1 MKIVVTPVA
10 DTSTQSV
17 EQINKQLKTLQS
29 KLNSLQLKTN
39 IDAAA
44 LKTLKEFSSAVETY
58 QKNLKHYNQTVK
70 ETQKVIKNAD
80 GTTEK
85 ISQQHKKNGEILQRE
100 IKTID
105 NRNQKIRQEAQE
117 TAKLTSE
124 IQKLGQAQKIVE
136 RQNAQGIRT
145 GTTQKNRDGFKDIT
159 YNLDQN
165 GNIKNSTT
173 VTNLDQQ
180 RKAIEQLR
188 ASLQRLKEQGQLS
201 EVTLSS
207 LGRKINLAQSTE
219 QIEALRAKLKTLDDK
234 SAAVAKTKELERQLE
249 LYRRQAQVNTQ
260 NLQNR
265 YGSSLSQASNLQLQ
279 QYLNSVNQLSARTPN
294 LRNQMASLNM
304 QFREMSSNIAATTR
318 QTMSFGEQLQVAMS
332 RVPVWMASM
341 TIFYMPIRL
350 LSDLTSQVVSLD
362 TQMTGLRRVMDL
374 PDYKFNELL
383 QKSIDL
389 SDELAN
395 KTSDVLTI
403 MNEFGRMGY
412 KDDELLDLTKT
423 SQMMENIS
431 ELQPEDTVKAL
442 TAAMVNFNIQS
453 KDSLRIADSLNE
465 IDNNFQT
472 STLDLAQSMRKSAA
486 AAKVYG
492 VSMEQLLGLSLVL
505 LYSNIKVRNLS
516 NCWEI
521 LIGRSAAK
529 PVLRYVQRLFHWRR
543 NSATEVGRKLLAW
556 VKTP

>member
-1 MKIVVTPVA
+1 MSQQLKIVVTPVA

-39 IDAAA
+39 IDASA

-58 QKNLKHYNQTVK
+58 QKNLKNYNQTVK
-70 ETQKVIKNAD
+70 ETQTVIKNAD

-85 ISQQHKKNGEILQRE
+85 IIQQHKKNGEILQRE

-105 NRNQKIRQEAQE
+105 NRNQKIRQETQE

-124 IQKLGQAQKIVE
+124 IQKLGQAQKIIE
-136 RQNAQGIRT
+136 RQNAQGIKT

-173 VTNLDQQ
+173 VTNIDQQ

-188 ASLQRLKEQGQLS
+188 VSLQRLKEQGQLS

-219 QIEALRAKLKTLDDK
+219 QIEALRVKLKTLDDK

-265 YGSSLSQASNLQLQ
+265 YGSSLSNASNQQLQ
-279 QYLNSVNQLSARTPN
+279 QYLNSVNQLTARTPN
-294 LRNQMASLNM
+294 LRNQMASLNV

-341 TIFYMPIRL
+341 TLFYAPLRL
-350 LSDLTSQVVSLD
+350 LQDLTSQVISLD

-423 SQMMENIS
+423 AQMMENIS

-442 TAAMVNFNIQS
+442 TAAMVNFGIQS
-453 KDSLRIADSLNE
+453 KDSLKIADALNE
-465 IDNNFQT
+465 VDNNFQT

-492 VSMEQLLGLSLVL
+492 VSMEELLGLSLVL
-505 LYSNIKVRNLS
+505 LCSNIKVTNLS
-516 NCWEI
+516 NCWEL
-521 LIGRSAAK
+521 LIGQSAAK
-529 PVLRYVQRLFHWRR
+529 PHLRNVQRLSHRR
-543 NSATEVGRKLLAW
+543 
-556 VKTP
+556 

>member
-1 MKIVVTPVA
+1 MSQQLKIVVTPVA

-39 IDAAA
+39 IDASA

-58 QKNLKHYNQTVK
+58 QKNLKNYNQTVK
-70 ETQKVIKNAD
+70 ETQTVIKNAD

-85 ISQQHKKNGEILQRE
+85 IIQQHKKNGEILQRE

-124 IQKLGQAQKIVE
+124 IQKLGQAQKIIE
-136 RQNAQGIRT
+136 RQNAQGIKT
-145 GTTQKNRDGFKDIT
+145 GATQKNRDGFKDIT

-219 QIEALRAKLKTLDDK
+219 QIEALRVKLKTLDDK

-265 YGSSLSQASNLQLQ
+265 YGSSLSNASNQQLQ
-279 QYLNSVNQLSARTPN
+279 QYLNSVNQLTARTPN
-294 LRNQMASLNM
+294 LRNQMASLNV

-341 TIFYMPIRL
+341 TLFYAPLRL
-350 LSDLTSQVVSLD
+350 LQDLTSQVISLD

-423 SQMMENIS
+423 AQMMENIS

-442 TAAMVNFNIQS
+442 TAAMVNFGIQS
-453 KDSLRIADSLNE
+453 KDSLKIADALNE
-465 IDNNFQT
+465 VDNNFQT

-492 VSMEQLLGLSLVL
+492 VSMEELLGLSLVL
-505 LYSNIKVRNLS
+505 LCSNIKVTNLS
-516 NCWEI
+516 NCWEL
-521 LIGRSAAK
+521 LIGQSAAK
-529 PVLRYVQRLFHWRR
+529 PHLRNVQRLSHRR
-543 NSATEVGRKLLAW
+543 
-556 VKTP
+556 

>member
-1 MKIVVTPVA
+1 MRIVVTPVA
-10 DTSTQSV
+10 DTSAQSV

-39 IDAAA
+39 IDASA

-58 QKNLKHYNQTVK
+58 QKNLKNYNQTVK
-70 ETQKVIKNAD
+70 ETQTVIKNAD

-85 ISQQHKKNGEILQRE
+85 TIQQHKKNGEILQRE

-105 NRNQKIRQEAQE
+105 NRNQKIRQETQE

-124 IQKLGQAQKIVE
+124 IQKLGQAQKIIE
-136 RQNAQGIRT
+136 RQNAQGIKT

-188 ASLQRLKEQGQLS
+188 VSLQRLKEQGQLS

-219 QIEALRAKLKTLDDK
+219 QIEALRVKLKTLDDK

-265 YGSSLSQASNLQLQ
+265 YGSSLSNASNQQLQ
-279 QYLNSVNQLSARTPN
+279 QYLNSVNQLTARTPN

-318 QTMSFGEQLQVAMS
+318 QTMGFVEQLGVAAA
-332 RVPVWMASM
+332 RIPVWFAGM
-341 TIFYMPIRL
+341 TMFMGPIRGL
-350 LSDLTSQVVSLD
+350 QSMVDQVIQID
-362 TQMTGLRRVMDL
+362 TLMTEIRRVMDE
-374 PDYKFNELL
+374 PDYKFNDML
-383 QKSIDL
+383 QEAVEMGDQL
-389 SDELAN
+389 SN
-395 KTSDVLTI
+395 KISDILQMTSS
-403 MNEFGRMGY
+403 FGRMGF
-412 KDDELLDLTKT
+412 DETELGSITKT
-423 SQMMENIS
+423 AEV
-431 ELQPEDTVKAL
+431 LQNVSNLSVDETVNTL
-442 TAAMVNFNIQS
+442 TSAMLNFNVAAE
-453 KDSLRIADSLNE
+453 DSISIAD
-465 IDNNFQT
+465 
-472 STLDLAQSMRKSAA
+472 
-486 AAKVYG
+486 
-492 VSMEQLLGLSLVL
+492 
-505 LYSNIKVRNLS
+505 
-516 NCWEI
+516 
-521 LIGRSAAK
+521 
-529 PVLRYVQRLFHWRR
+529 
-543 NSATEVGRKLLAW
+543 
-556 VKTP
+556 

>member
-1 MKIVVTPVA
+1 MRIVVTPVA
-10 DTSTQSV
+10 DTSAQSV

-39 IDAAA
+39 IDASA

-58 QKNLKHYNQTVK
+58 QKNLKNYNQTVK
-70 ETQKVIKNAD
+70 ETQTVIKNAD

-85 ISQQHKKNGEILQRE
+85 NIQQHKKNGEILQRE

-105 NRNQKIRQEAQE
+105 NRNQKIRQETQE

-124 IQKLGQAQKIVE
+124 IQKLGQAQKIIE
-136 RQNAQGIRT
+136 RQNAQGIKT

-188 ASLQRLKEQGQLS
+188 VSLQRLKEQGQLS

-219 QIEALRAKLKTLDDK
+219 QIEALRVKLKTLDDK

-265 YGSSLSQASNLQLQ
+265 YGSSLSNASNQQLQ
-279 QYLNSVNQLSARTPN
+279 QYLNSVNQLTARTPN

-318 QTMSFGEQLQVAMS
+318 QTMGFVEQLGVAAA
-332 RVPVWMASM
+332 RIPVWFAGM
-341 TIFYMPIRL
+341 TMFMGPIRGL
-350 LSDLTSQVVSLD
+350 QSMVDQVIQID
-362 TQMTGLRRVMDL
+362 TLMTEIRRVMDE
-374 PDYKFNELL
+374 PDYKFNDML
-383 QKSIDL
+383 QEAVEMGDQL
-389 SDELAN
+389 SN
-395 KTSDVLTI
+395 KISDILQMTSS
-403 MNEFGRMGY
+403 FGRMGF
-412 KDDELLDLTKT
+412 DETELGSITKT
-423 SQMMENIS
+423 AEV
-431 ELQPEDTVKAL
+431 LQNVSNLSVDETVNTL
-442 TAAMVNFNIQS
+442 TSAMLNFNVAAE
-453 KDSLRIADSLNE
+453 DSISIAD
-465 IDNNFQT
+465 
-472 STLDLAQSMRKSAA
+472 
-486 AAKVYG
+486 
-492 VSMEQLLGLSLVL
+492 
-505 LYSNIKVRNLS
+505 
-516 NCWEI
+516 
-521 LIGRSAAK
+521 
-529 PVLRYVQRLFHWRR
+529 
-543 NSATEVGRKLLAW
+543 
-556 VKTP
+556 

>member
-10 DTSTQSV
+10 DTSAQSV

-39 IDAAA
+39 IDASA
-44 LKTLKEFSSAVETY
+44 LKTLKEFSSAVEAY
-58 QKNLKHYNQTVK
+58 QKNLKNYNQTVK
-70 ETQKVIKNAD
+70 ETQTVIKNSD

-85 ISQQHKKNGEILQRE
+85 IIQQHKKNGEILQRE

-105 NRNQKIRQEAQE
+105 NRNQKVRQEAQE

-124 IQKLGQAQKIVE
+124 IQKLGQAQKIIE
-136 RQNAQGIRT
+136 RQNAQGIKT

-180 RKAIEQLR
+180 RKAIDQLR

-219 QIEALRAKLKTLDDK
+219 QIEALRVKLKTLDDK

-265 YGSSLSQASNLQLQ
+265 YGSSLSNASNQQLQ
-279 QYLNSVNQLSARTPN
+279 QYLNSVNQLTARTPN

-341 TIFYMPIRL
+341 TLFYAPLRL
-350 LSDLTSQVVSLD
+350 LQDLTSQVISLD

-423 SQMMENIS
+423 AQMMENIS

-453 KDSLRIADSLNE
+453 KDSLKIADALNE
-465 IDNNFQT
+465 VDNNFQT

-492 VSMEQLLGLSLVL
+492 VSMEELLGLSLVL
-505 LYSNIKVRNLS
+505 LYSNIKVINLS
-516 NCWEI
+516 NCWEL
-521 LIGRSAAK
+521 LIGQSAAK
-529 PVLRYVQRLFHWRR
+529 PHLRNVQRLSHRR
-543 NSATEVGRKLLAW
+543 
-556 VKTP
+556 

>member
-1 MKIVVTPVA
+1 MSQQLKIVVTPVA
-10 DTSTQSV
+10 DTSAQSV

-39 IDAAA
+39 INASA

-58 QKNLKHYNQTVK
+58 QKNLKNYNQTVK
-70 ETQKVIKNAD
+70 ETQTVIKNAD

-85 ISQQHKKNGEILQRE
+85 IIQQHKKNGEILQRE

-105 NRNQKIRQEAQE
+105 NRNQKIRQETQE

-124 IQKLGQAQKIVE
+124 IQKLGQAQKIIE
-136 RQNAQGIRT
+136 RQNAQGVKT
-145 GTTQKNRDGFKDIT
+145 GSTQKNRDGFKDIT

-165 GNIKNSTT
+165 GNLKNSTT

-265 YGSSLSQASNLQLQ
+265 YGSSLSQGSNLQLQ
-279 QYLNSVNQLSARTPN
+279 QYLSSVNQLTARTPN

-318 QTMSFGEQLQVAMS
+318 QTMSFGEQLQVSFS
-332 RVPVWMASM
+332 RIPVWAAGM
-341 TIFYMPIRL
+341 TLFYAPLRL
-350 LSDLTSQVVSLD
+350 LQDLTSQVISLD

-383 QKSIDL
+383 QRSIDL

-423 SQMMENIS
+423 AQMMENIS

-442 TAAMVNFNIQS
+442 TSAMVNFGIQS
-453 KDSLRIADSLNE
+453 KDSIKIADALNE

-486 AAKVYG
+486 SAKVYG

-505 LYSNIKVRNLS
+505 LYSNIKVINLS
-516 NCWEI
+516 NCWEL
-521 LIGRSAAK
+521 LIGQSAAK
-529 PVLRYVQRLFHWRR
+529 PRLRNVQRLFHWR
-543 NSATEVGRKLLAW
+543 
-556 VKTP
+556 

>member
-10 DTSTQSV
+10 DTSAQSV

-29 KLNSLQLKTN
+29 KLNSLQLQTN
-39 IDAAA
+39 IDASA
-44 LKTLKEFSSAVETY
+44 LKTLKEFSSAIETY
-58 QKNLKHYNQTVK
+58 QKNLKNYNQTVK
-70 ETQKVIKNAD
+70 ETQTVIKNAD

-85 ISQQHKKNGEILQRE
+85 IIQQHKKNGEILQRE

-105 NRNQKIRQEAQE
+105 NRNQKIRQETQE

-124 IQKLGQAQKIVE
+124 IQKLGQAQKIIE
-136 RQNAQGIRT
+136 RQNAQGIKT

-173 VTNLDQQ
+173 VTNIDQQ

-188 ASLQRLKEQGQLS
+188 VSLQRLKEQGQLS

-207 LGRKINLAQSTE
+207 LGRKINLVQSTE
-219 QIEALRAKLKTLDDK
+219 QIEALRVKLKTLDDK

-265 YGSSLSQASNLQLQ
+265 YGSSLSNTSNQQLQ
-279 QYLNSVNQLSARTPN
+279 QYLNSVNQLTARTPN
-294 LRNQMASLNM
+294 LRNQMASLNV

-341 TIFYMPIRL
+341 TLFYAPLRL
-350 LSDLTSQVVSLD
+350 LQDLTSQVISLD

-423 SQMMENIS
+423 AQMMENIS

-442 TAAMVNFNIQS
+442 TAAMVNFGIQS
-453 KDSLRIADSLNE
+453 KDSLKIADALNE
-465 IDNNFQT
+465 VDNNFQT

-492 VSMEQLLGLSLVL
+492 VSMEQLLGYTTAIQSSTKESGNIVGRIIADIKSLL
-505 LYSNIKVRNLS
+505 IDL
-516 NCWEI
+516 EI
-521 LIGRSAAK
+521 LTFSRGRQGASVMVA
-529 PVLRYVQRLFHWRR
+529 
-543 NSATEVGRKLLAW
+543 
-556 VKTP
+556 

>member
-1 MKIVVTPVA
+1 MKIVITPVA
-10 DTSTQSV
+10 DTSAQSV
-17 EQINKQLKTLQS
+17 EQINKQLKALQS
-29 KLNSLQLKTN
+29 KLNYLQLKTN
-39 IDAAA
+39 IDASA

-58 QKNLKHYNQTVK
+58 QKNLKNYNQTVK
-70 ETQKVIKNAD
+70 ETQTVIKNAD

-85 ISQQHKKNGEILQRE
+85 IIQQHKKNGEILQRE

-105 NRNQKIRQEAQE
+105 NRNQKIRQETQE

-124 IQKLGQAQKIVE
+124 IQKLGQAQKIIE
-136 RQNAQGIRT
+136 RQNAQGIKT
-145 GTTQKNRDGFKDIT
+145 GATQKNRDGFKDIT

-173 VTNLDQQ
+173 VTNFDQQ

-188 ASLQRLKEQGQLS
+188 VSLQRLKEQGQLS

-219 QIEALRAKLKTLDDK
+219 QIETLRAKLKTLDDK

-279 QYLNSVNQLSARTPN
+279 QYLSSVNQLTARTPN

-318 QTMSFGEQLQVAMS
+318 QTMSFGEQLQVSFS
-332 RVPVWMASM
+332 RIPVWAAGM
-341 TIFYMPIRL
+341 TLFYAPLRL
-350 LSDLTSQVVSLD
+350 LQDLTSQVISLD

-383 QKSIDL
+383 QRSIDL

-423 SQMMENIS
+423 AQMMENIS

-442 TAAMVNFNIQS
+442 TSAMVNFGIQS
-453 KDSLRIADSLNE
+453 KDSIKIADALNE

-486 AAKVYG
+486 SAKVYG

-505 LYSNIKVRNLS
+505 LYSNIKVINLS
-516 NCWEI
+516 NCWEL
-521 LIGRSAAK
+521 LIGQSAAK
-529 PVLRYVQRLFHWRR
+529 PRLRNVQRLFHWR
-543 NSATEVGRKLLAW
+543 
-556 VKTP
+556 

>member
-29 KLNSLQLKTN
+29 KLNYLQLKTN
-39 IDAAA
+39 IDASA

-58 QKNLKHYNQTVK
+58 QKNLKNYNQTVK
-70 ETQKVIKNAD
+70 ETQTVIKNAD

-85 ISQQHKKNGEILQRE
+85 IIQQHKKNGEILQRE

-124 IQKLGQAQKIVE
+124 IQKLGQAQKIIE
-136 RQNAQGIRT
+136 RQNAQGVKT
-145 GTTQKNRDGFKDIT
+145 GSTQKNRDGFRDIT

-188 ASLQRLKEQGQLS
+188 ASLQKLKEQGQLS

-234 SAAVAKTKELERQLE
+234 SAAVAKTKEIERQLE

-265 YGSSLSQASNLQLQ
+265 YGSSLSNASNQQLH
-279 QYLNSVNQLSARTPN
+279 QYLNSVNQLTARTPN

-318 QTMSFGEQLQVAMS
+318 QTMGFGEQLQVAMS

-341 TIFYMPIRL
+341 TLFYMPIRL
-350 LSDLTSQVVSLD
+350 LSDLTSQVISLD

-383 QKSIDL
+383 QRSIDL

-423 SQMMENIS
+423 AQMMENIS

-442 TAAMVNFNIQS
+442 TAAMVNFGIQS
-453 KDSLRIADSLNE
+453 KDSLKIADALNE
-465 IDNNFQT
+465 VDNNFQT

-492 VSMEQLLGLSLVL
+492 VSMEELLGLSLVL
-505 LYSNIKVRNLS
+505 LYSNIKVINLS
-516 NCWEI
+516 NCWE
-521 LIGRSAAK
+521 LLMGQSAAK
-529 PVLRYVQRLFHWRR
+529 PHLRNVQRLSYRR
-543 NSATEVGRKLLAW
+543 
-556 VKTP
+556 

>member
-1 MKIVVTPVA
+1 MSQQLRIVVTPVA
-10 DTSTQSV
+10 DTSAQSV

-39 IDAAA
+39 IDASA

-58 QKNLKHYNQTVK
+58 QKNLKNYNQTVK
-70 ETQKVIKNAD
+70 ETQTVIKNAD

-85 ISQQHKKNGEILQRE
+85 TIQQHKKNGEILQRE

-105 NRNQKIRQEAQE
+105 NRNQKIRQETQE

-124 IQKLGQAQKIVE
+124 IQKLGQAQKIIE
-136 RQNAQGIRT
+136 RQNAQGIKT

-188 ASLQRLKEQGQLS
+188 VSLQRLKEQGQLS

-219 QIEALRAKLKTLDDK
+219 QIEALRVKLKTLDDK

-265 YGSSLSQASNLQLQ
+265 YGSSLSNASNQQLQ
-279 QYLNSVNQLSARTPN
+279 QYLNSVNQLTARTPN

-318 QTMSFGEQLQVAMS
+318 QTMGFVEQLGVAAA
-332 RVPVWMASM
+332 RIPVWFAGM
-341 TIFYMPIRL
+341 TMFMGPIRGL
-350 LSDLTSQVVSLD
+350 QSMVDQVIQID
-362 TQMTGLRRVMDL
+362 TLMTEIRRVMDE
-374 PDYKFNELL
+374 PDYKFNDML
-383 QKSIDL
+383 QEAVEMGDQL
-389 SDELAN
+389 SN
-395 KTSDVLTI
+395 KISDILQMTSS
-403 MNEFGRMGY
+403 FGRMGF
-412 KDDELLDLTKT
+412 DETELGSITKT
-423 SQMMENIS
+423 AEV
-431 ELQPEDTVKAL
+431 LQNVSNLSVDETVNTL
-442 TAAMVNFNIQS
+442 TSAMLNFNVAAE
-453 KDSLRIADSLNE
+453 DSISIAD
-465 IDNNFQT
+465 
-472 STLDLAQSMRKSAA
+472 
-486 AAKVYG
+486 
-492 VSMEQLLGLSLVL
+492 
-505 LYSNIKVRNLS
+505 
-516 NCWEI
+516 
-521 LIGRSAAK
+521 
-529 PVLRYVQRLFHWRR
+529 
-543 NSATEVGRKLLAW
+543 
-556 VKTP
+556 

>member
-1 MKIVVTPVA
+1 MSQQLKIIVTPVA

-58 QKNLKHYNQTVK
+58 QKNLKNYNQTVK
-70 ETQKVIKNAD
+70 ETQTVIKNTD

-85 ISQQHKKNGEILQRE
+85 IIQQHKKNGEILQRE

-105 NRNQKIRQEAQE
+105 NRNQKIRQESQE

-124 IQKLGQAQKIVE
+124 IQKLGQAQKIIE
-136 RQNAQGIRT
+136 RQNAQGIKT

-188 ASLQRLKEQGQLS
+188 VSLQRLKEQGQLS

-219 QIEALRAKLKTLDDK
+219 QIEALRVKLKTLDDK

-265 YGSSLSQASNLQLQ
+265 YGSSLSNASNQQLQ
-279 QYLNSVNQLSARTPN
+279 QYLNSVNQLNARTPN
-294 LRNQMASLNM
+294 LKNQMASLNM

-318 QTMSFGEQLQVAMS
+318 QTMGFGEQLQVSFS
-332 RVPVWMASM
+332 RIPVWAAGM
-341 TIFYMPIRL
+341 TLFYAPLRL
-350 LSDLTSQVVSLD
+350 LQDLTSQVISLD

-423 SQMMENIS
+423 AQMMENIS

-453 KDSLRIADSLNE
+453 KDSLKIADALNE
-465 IDNNFQT
+465 VDNNFQT

-492 VSMEQLLGLSLVL
+492 VSMEELLGLSLVL
-505 LYSNIKVRNLS
+505 LYSNIKVINLS
-516 NCWEI
+516 NCWEL
-521 LIGRSAAK
+521 LIGQSAAK
-529 PVLRYVQRLFHWRR
+529 PHSRNVQRLSHRR
-543 NSATEVGRKLLAW
+543 
-556 VKTP
+556 

>member
-1 MKIVVTPVA
+1 MTPVA
-10 DTSTQSV
+10 DTSTQSIQ
-17 EQINKQLKTLQS
+17 QINKQLKTLQS

-58 QKNLKHYNQTVK
+58 QKNLKNYNQTVK
-70 ETQKVIKNAD
+70 ETQTVIKNAD

-85 ISQQHKKNGEILQRE
+85 IIQQHKKNGEILQRE

-117 TAKLTSE
+117 TSKLTSE
-124 IQKLGQAQKIVE
+124 IQKLGQAQKIIE
-136 RQNAQGIRT
+136 RQNAQGFKT

-207 LGRKINLAQSTE
+207 LGRKINLAQTTE
-219 QIEALRAKLKTLDDK
+219 EIEALRAKLKTLDDK

-265 YGSSLSQASNLQLQ
+265 YGSSLSNASNQQLQ
-279 QYLNSVNQLSARTPN
+279 QYLNSVNQLTARTPN

-318 QTMSFGEQLQVAMS
+318 QTMGFVEQLGVAAS
-332 RVPVWMASM
+332 RIPVWFAGMTMFMA
-341 TIFYMPIRL
+341 PIRGL
-350 LSDLTSQVVSLD
+350 QSMVDQVIQID
-362 TQMTGLRRVMDL
+362 TLMTEIRRVMDE
-374 PDYKFNELL
+374 PDYKFNDML
-383 QKSIDL
+383 QEAVEMGDQL
-389 SDELAN
+389 SN
-395 KTSDVLTI
+395 KISDILQMTSS
-403 MNEFGRMGY
+403 FGRMGF
-412 KDDELLDLTKT
+412 DETELGSITKT
-423 SQMMENIS
+423 AEV
-431 ELQPEDTVKAL
+431 LQNVSNLSVDETVNTL
-442 TAAMVNFNIQS
+442 TSAMLNFNVAAE
-453 KDSLRIADSLNE
+453 DSISIAD
-465 IDNNFQT
+465 
-472 STLDLAQSMRKSAA
+472 
-486 AAKVYG
+486 
-492 VSMEQLLGLSLVL
+492 
-505 LYSNIKVRNLS
+505 
-516 NCWEI
+516 
-521 LIGRSAAK
+521 
-529 PVLRYVQRLFHWRR
+529 
-543 NSATEVGRKLLAW
+543 
-556 VKTP
+556 